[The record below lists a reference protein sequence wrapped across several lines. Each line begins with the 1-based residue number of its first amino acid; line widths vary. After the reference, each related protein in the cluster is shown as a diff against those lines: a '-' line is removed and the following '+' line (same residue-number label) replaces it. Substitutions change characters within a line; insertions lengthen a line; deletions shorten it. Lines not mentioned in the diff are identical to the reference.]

1 MVIIALS
8 CCDDLHLQACLQI
21 KPSVLAPCCYGHF
34 TKPQGARSNSCIHR
48 LAGIALVKAHP
59 MQLFL
64 SQSKISCSTKSA
76 QGRELYENQAT
87 GFACTLKVLEN
98 YSRSWNFGANFIQP
112 SKCRKTFI
120 TKLLMLWKN

>member
-8 CCDDLHLQACLQI
+8 CFDDLHLQACLQI

-76 QGRELYENQAT
+76 QGRKLYENQAT

-98 YSRSWNFGANFIQP
+98 YSRCWNFSANFIQP